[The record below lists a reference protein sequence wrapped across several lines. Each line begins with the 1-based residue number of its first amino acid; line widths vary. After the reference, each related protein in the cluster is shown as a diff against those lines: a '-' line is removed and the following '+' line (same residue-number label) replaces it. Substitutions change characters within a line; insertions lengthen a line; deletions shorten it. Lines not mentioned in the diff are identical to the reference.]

1 MKKFLAVLSTLVMV
15 GSLAS
20 CGDNSSSSNNN
31 SSNDTKTTTAAKD
44 EATEANNNGGEDTSS
59 GKKTVGIAMPTKS
72 LERWNRDGEYLK
84 DQFEAAGYDVDLKY
98 SDNKTEQQNNDIQS
112 MIADKVD
119 LLLIAAIDG
128 DTLSQTLADAKSANI
143 PVIAYDRLIMN
154 TDAVSYYVSFDNYTV
169 GKLQGEFVRDALKLD
184 SEAGP
189 FNIEFTAGDPADNN
203 AGYFFNG
210 AYDALEQY
218 IKDGKLKVP
227 SGKTTFEQVATP
239 TWSTDTALANMQNT
253 LASYYSDGT
262 QLDVAL
268 CSNDSTALGVAQA
281 IASDYSGSNAPLVT
295 GQDGDIANLKNIL
308 YKMLADYL
316 RKNRVNVKEMYF
328 NIDDFK
334 NCDLEKLNWEEKYSI
349 ILIIIK
355 TILPILNLD
364 KMNNIDITY
373 NNIKNKFC
381 KKNFI
386 LTPTN
391 RNINPFKFF
400 LKKINTLS
408 TKRNKNKTISKYSSL
423 SSNFN
428 GYKTN
433 ILFNEQ
439 NPFSTRSYSLL
450 KI

>member
-31 SSNDTKTTTAAKD
+31 SSNDTKTTTAAKE

-281 IASDYSGSNAPLVT
+281 ISSDYSGKNTPIVT
-295 GQDGDIANLKNIL
+295 GQDGDIANLQNIVDGKQSMTVYKNVSDEAGVTLDVAKAILSGQTPDGSLSLSAEASYDTSSYNNGVKVVPSYLLVPYVITKDSLDKLVDTGL
-308 YKMLADYL
+308 YKWDSNNKYL
-316 RKNRVNVKEMYF
+316 E
-328 NIDDFK
+328 
-334 NCDLEKLNWEEKYSI
+334 
-349 ILIIIK
+349 
-355 TILPILNLD
+355 
-364 KMNNIDITY
+364 
-373 NNIKNKFC
+373 
-381 KKNFI
+381 
-386 LTPTN
+386 
-391 RNINPFKFF
+391 
-400 LKKINTLS
+400 S
-408 TKRNKNKTISKYSSL
+408 TA
-423 SSNFN
+423 
-428 GYKTN
+428 
-433 ILFNEQ
+433 
-439 NPFSTRSYSLL
+439 STT
-450 KI
+450 